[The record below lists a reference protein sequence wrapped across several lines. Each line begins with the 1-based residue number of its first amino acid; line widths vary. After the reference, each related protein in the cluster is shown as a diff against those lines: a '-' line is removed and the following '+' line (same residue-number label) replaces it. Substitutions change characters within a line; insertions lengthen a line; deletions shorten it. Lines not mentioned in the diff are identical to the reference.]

1 MLKFIG
7 SDCGLS
13 TTDEATTDQEL
24 ISKITNVYDGMRT
37 QDIISTFYNNDAY
50 FDENMPTP
58 TSPLYNLINGIIN
71 LEGIKSNRTNIP
83 TVRFSTAEINARPN
97 EDGFMRRYAPHQWIG
112 KNTDDYALCIIK
124 VKRGMNYFEACDSWA
139 IAHPNEYE
147 IISDEKLKPLQH
159 GHRLKAYKYS
169 DKSIC
174 IITDVATSEWAA
186 KAYALM
192 PILIPDLRYLAE
204 KDNPCRLIFSA
215 LFDNNAETMRP
226 VLEWTIQEFETIKN
240 NLIYTKLDAA
250 LQKQS
255 NRQQS
260 MAASTLD
267 IAKNNFNSV
276 ADLYKQRYQEFI
288 DAQNIYNKFLQDAI
302 VYDKSLIEFL
312 KKADNID
319 FVDCTDNK
327 FIINVAT
334 PILNYRTND
343 VASWYKRSEANSVT
357 RNPALGALIY
367 DAFINNKYK
376 LIANTQITVPFNPNS
391 TGWSCRE
398 ASHNFYFNP
407 HMVHYN
413 CWRNTMTYAN
423 KELLNGN
430 MVAAVNY
437 VISACNTI
445 TFTDSAVI
453 NYLTSDLI
461 GTYCNTK
468 CWQDTEGI
476 LHSTNE
482 LMSKRYNN
490 FHSCSGPDIIKE
502 LEALNE
508 TDKT

>member
-1 MLKFIG
+1 MLKFVG
-7 SDCGLS
+7 SNNGLG
-13 TTDEATTDQEL
+13 TTDEAAADQEL
-24 ISKITNVYDGMRT
+24 ISKITTVYNAMKT
-37 QDIISTFYNNDAY
+37 QNIINIFYNNDAY
-50 FDENMPTP
+50 FDEDMPTP
-58 TSPLYNLINGIIN
+58 TSPLYNLINGIIK
-71 LEGIKSNRTNIP
+71 LEGMKNKRTNIP
-83 TVRFSTAEINARPN
+83 TIRFSTAVINARPN
-97 EDGFMRRYAPHQWIG
+97 EDGFMRRYTPHQWIV

-139 IAHPNEYE
+139 MAHPDAYE

-174 IITDVATSEWAA
+174 IITDIATSEWAA

-192 PILIPDLRYLAE
+192 PLLIPDLRYLAE

-226 VLEWTIQEFETIKN
+226 VLEWTIQEFKEVKD
-240 NLIYTKLDAA
+240 NLIYTKLDTT
-250 LQKQS
+250 LQKQGS
-255 NRQQS
+255 RQQI
-260 MAASTLD
+260 AAEARLNAART
-267 IAKNNFNSV
+267 NFNNV
-276 ADLYKQRYQEFI
+276 ADSYKRSYQEFI
-288 DAQNIYNKFLQDAI
+288 DAQDFYNKFLQDTI
-302 VYDKSLIEFL
+302 SCDKSLIEFL
-312 KKADNID
+312 KKANNIE
-319 FVDCTDNK
+319 FVDCTDSK
-327 FIINVAT
+327 FTINVTT

-343 VASWYKRSEANSVT
+343 VASWYKRSEPTHVT
-357 RNPALGALIY
+357 KYPALGALIY

-376 LIANTQITVPFNPNS
+376 LITNTQIAVPFNPN
-391 TGWSCRE
+391 TANWSCMTVP
-398 ASHNFYFNP
+398 NNCYFNP

-423 KELLNGN
+423 KELMNGN
-430 MVAAVNY
+430 LVAAVNY

-453 NYLTSDLI
+453 NYLISDLI
-461 GTYCNTK
+461 NAYGNAK
-468 CWQDTEGI
+468 CWQDTEGA

-482 LMSKRYNN
+482 LIRTRYNN
-490 FHSCSGPDIIKE
+490 FHSSSGPDIIKE

>member
-7 SDCGLS
+7 YDCGLS
-13 TTDEATTDQEL
+13 TADEAATDQEL
-24 ISKITNVYDGMRT
+24 ISKITTVYNEMRT
-37 QDIISTFYNNDAY
+37 QNIINTYYNSDAY

-58 TSPLYNLINGIIN
+58 TSSLYNIINGIIK
-71 LEGIKSNRTNIP
+71 LEGMKNKRANIP
-83 TVRFSTAEINARPN
+83 TIRFSTTQINARPN
-97 EDGFMRRYAPHQWIG
+97 EDGFMRRYAPHRWIE

-139 IAHPNEYE
+139 TAHPDAYE

-159 GHRLKAYKYS
+159 GHRLKTYKYS

-174 IITDVATSEWAA
+174 IITDTATSEWAA

-226 VLEWTIQEFETIKN
+226 VLEWTIQEFETIKTS
-240 NLIYTKLDAA
+240 LIYAKLDAA
-250 LQKQS
+250 LQKQGA
-255 NRQQS
+255 RQQTI
-260 MAASTLD
+260 AKTTLD
-267 IAKNNFNSV
+267 TAKANFNSV
-276 ADLYKQRYQEFI
+276 TDLYKQRYQEFI
-288 DAQNIYNKFLQDAI
+288 DAQNIYNKFLQDTI
-302 VYDKSLIEFL
+302 VYDKSLLEFL
-312 KKADNID
+312 KKANNID
-319 FVDCTDNK
+319 FVDCTDSK
-327 FIINVAT
+327 FTINITT

-343 VASWYKRSEANSVT
+343 VASWYKRSESNCVT
-357 RNPALGALIY
+357 QYPALGALIY

-376 LIANTQITVPFNPNS
+376 LITTTQIIVPFNPNS
-391 TGWSCRE
+391 TGWSCM
-398 ASHNFYFNP
+398 AVYKNSYFNP

-430 MVAAVNY
+430 IVAAVNY

-453 NYLTSDLI
+453 NYLISDLLN
-461 GTYCNTK
+461 TYNNAK
-468 CWQDTEGI
+468 CWQDTEGV
-476 LHSTNE
+476 LHSTAE
-482 LMSKRYNN
+482 LTSKRYNN
-490 FHSCSGPDIIKE
+490 FNSCSGPDIIKE